1 MELLRFL
8 IRRLASAFVGV
19 MVLSLAVFA
28 MVRLIPGSIEDAYF
42 GTEGASEQVRE
53 AFRARYG
60 LDQPLPLQYL
70 TYLRNLF
77 AGDLGYSIRV
87 QRPVTETLLE
97 KLAPS
102 LQLAITAVIIAV
114 IFSLVVGTLAA
125 LREGRVTDRIVTVNS
140 LIGISVPDFLIGIL
154 LIALVPRYFNS
165 IPSFGY
171 QPFSAGFFEWARHM
185 VMPAFALSF
194 VLVGYLSR
202 LVRSAVLET
211 LKADHVRTARGK
223 GLAPRSELLHHVV
236 RPSLIPVVTTT
247 GVLFIGAL
255 GGVVVIE
262 QVFAIPGLGRLVL
275 EGVRWRDY
283 ALVQGATLM
292 IGTIAILVNL
302 LVDIS
307 YRFIDPRVKG

>member
-1 MELLRFL
+1 MDLLRFL

-87 QRPVTETLLE
+87 QRPVTAALLE

-114 IFSLVVGTLAA
+114 IFSLVAGTLAA

-140 LIGISVPDFLIGIL
+140 LVGISVPDFLIGIL
-154 LIALVPRYFNS
+154 LIALVPRYFSS

-171 QPFSAGFFEWARHM
+171 QPLSAGFFEWARHM

-202 LVRSAVLET
+202 LVRSSVLET
-211 LKADHVRTARGK
+211 LKAEHVRTARGK
-223 GLAPRSELLHHVV
+223 GLAPKSELLHHVV

-307 YRFIDPRVKG
+307 YRFIDPRVKS